1 MPNISAPNLRLS
13 TAVFLGVPRP
23 FRLEAEVAASRM
35 RSFQQRYQRLTGVMP
50 TVGHRHGLLSV
61 TGNKWGAE
69 TRVYFNAADP
79 VVVALRSLGFHIEE
93 GRTYNPKFQYRINT
107 KEIWWALVE
116 AGYRLGNNR

>member
-1 MPNISAPNLRLS
+1 
-13 TAVFLGVPRP
+13 
-23 FRLEAEVAASRM
+23 M